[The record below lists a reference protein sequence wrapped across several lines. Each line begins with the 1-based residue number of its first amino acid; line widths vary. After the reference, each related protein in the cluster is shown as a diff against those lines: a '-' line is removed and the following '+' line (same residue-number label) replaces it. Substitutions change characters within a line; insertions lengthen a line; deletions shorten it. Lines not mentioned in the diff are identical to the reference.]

1 MGYTTG
7 RSGKHNL
14 EGVKSSDPSLIYRLD
29 MFEIEK
35 IEIGGR
41 SFQAMKSTLPEN
53 APPLLLIKGAK
64 GYVMCGYLNIEAA
77 EKFGSAAAIVS
88 GVKTFDDVL
97 NATIKVVTT
106 KAKQL
111 GLEPGMVVKDVIAA
125 LG

>member
-1 MGYTTG
+1 
-7 RSGKHNL
+7 
-14 EGVKSSDPSLIYRLD
+14 

-35 IEIGGR
+35 IEIGGK
-41 SFQAMKSTLPEN
+41 SFQAMKSTIPEG
-53 APPLLLIKGAK
+53 APPLILIKGAK

-97 NATIKVVTT
+97 NAQIKASTT

-111 GLEPGMVVKDVIAA
+111 GLEPGKVVKDVIAA
-125 LG
+125 IG

>member
-1 MGYTTG
+1 
-7 RSGKHNL
+7 
-14 EGVKSSDPSLIYRLD
+14 

-35 IEIGGR
+35 IEIGGKT
-41 SFQAMKSTLPEN
+41 FHAMKSTLPEN
-53 APPLLLIKGAK
+53 APPLLLIKGTK
-64 GYVMCGYLNIEAA
+64 GYVMCGYLNIEVA

-97 NATIKVVTT
+97 NAPIKVATT

-111 GLEPGMVVKDVIAA
+111 GLEPGKIVRDVIAT

>member
-1 MGYTTG
+1 
-7 RSGKHNL
+7 L
-14 EGVKSSDPSLIYRLD
+14 
-29 MFEIEK
+29 FEIEK
-35 IEIGGR
+35 IEVGGKT
-41 SFQAMKSTLPEN
+41 FHAMKSTLPEN

-88 GVKTFDDVL
+88 GVKTFEDVL
-97 NATIKVVTT
+97 NAPIKASTT

-111 GLEPGMVVKDVIAA
+111 GLEPGKVVKDVIAA

>member
-1 MGYTTG
+1 
-7 RSGKHNL
+7 
-14 EGVKSSDPSLIYRLD
+14 

-35 IEIGGR
+35 IEIDGKF
-41 SFQAMKSTLPEN
+41 FQAMKSTLPEN

-97 NATIKVVTT
+97 NASIQAATT

-111 GLEPGMVVKDVIAA
+111 GLEPGKVVKDVIAA

>member
-1 MGYTTG
+1 MGYTAG

-14 EGVKSSDPSLIYRLD
+14 EGVKSSDPSFIYRLD

-35 IEIGGR
+35 IEIGGK

>member
-1 MGYTTG
+1 
-7 RSGKHNL
+7 
-14 EGVKSSDPSLIYRLD
+14 

-35 IEIGGR
+35 IEVGGKT
-41 SFQAMKSTLPEN
+41 FHGMKSTLPEN

-97 NATIKVVTT
+97 NAPIKAATT
-106 KAKQL
+106 KAKAL
-111 GLEPGMVVKDVIAA
+111 GLEPGKIVKDVIAA

>member
-1 MGYTTG
+1 
-7 RSGKHNL
+7 
-14 EGVKSSDPSLIYRLD
+14 

-35 IEIGGR
+35 IEIR
-41 SFQAMKSTLPEN
+41 NKTFHAMKSTLPEN

-97 NATIKVVTT
+97 NAPVKAVTT

-111 GLEPGMVVKDVIAA
+111 GLEPGKIVKDVIAA

>member
-1 MGYTTG
+1 
-7 RSGKHNL
+7 
-14 EGVKSSDPSLIYRLD
+14 

-97 NATIKVVTT
+97 NAKIKVVTT

>member
-1 MGYTTG
+1 
-7 RSGKHNL
+7 
-14 EGVKSSDPSLIYRLD
+14 

-35 IEIGGR
+35 IDLGGKT
-41 SFQAMKSTLPEN
+41 FQAMKSTLPEN

-77 EKFGSAAAIVS
+77 EKFGSAAVIVS

-97 NATIKVVTT
+97 NAQIKMATT
-106 KAKQL
+106 KAKKM
-111 GLEPGMVVKDVIAA
+111 GLELGKIVKDVIAA